1 MRQTIITILSLLF
14 LSGAYAQQPATL
26 AAVQHISK
34 LEIKKKKR
42 HNIPGRDSSIVL
54 HIDTLIMHDR
64 AHLEFYGRK
73 DVTLQVKHAIIP
85 KRAYISGTDGKNNA
99 SDMDISMRFDELG
112 KLYVLAGGRD
122 ANNGSRT
129 FPNGDGG
136 EVDFKYLADGI
147 RPQTED
153 KDGDHYL
160 HIDTEAGGKAVN
172 ARSDLYNIYSRI
184 GSGGRPLGQLPQG
197 QVYSGVAGD
206 DGKSEIKEVSDF

>member
-1 MRQTIITILSLLF
+1 MT
-14 LSGAYAQQPATL
+14 GVYAQQPTSDSGI
-26 AAVQHISK
+26 QHISK

-42 HNIPGRDSSIVL
+42 HHIPGRDSSITL
-54 HIDTLIMHDR
+54 HIDTLIMHDQ

-73 DVTLQVKHAIIP
+73 DVTLQVKHAVIP

-99 SDMDISMRFDELG
+99 SDMDITIRFDELG
-112 KLYVLAGGRD
+112 SLFVLAGGRD

-136 EVDFKYLADGI
+136 KVELKYLADGVH
-147 RPQTED
+147 PQTED
-153 KDGDHYL
+153 KKADHYL
-160 HIDTEAGGKAVN
+160 RIDTAAGGKSVN

-184 GSGGRPLGQLPQG
+184 GGGGRPLGQLPQG
-197 QVYSGVAGD
+197 QVYSGVAGI